1 MSAAIKSAFAPLALV
16 ATLLTSSAAVA
27 APANTTPAD
36 NCLAAPN
43 TAAPPGHRWYYR
55 TDRATQRKCW
65 YVRAPNQPA
74 QQAAAP
80 AKKGAAKP
88 LHATSAPFGPP
99 PAAETAAPA
108 NSGEANRLAPQIEM
122 PAVTPPVPMPATSA
136 APKDTASS
144 VPAAPTT
151 PAPPSEP
158 SEPRPRFAHASSETP
173 QDPAPSLVV
182 DAAAVPDTGRSAS
195 APSGPPAID
204 ATTAKPGQQS
214 ARAEIAASIP
224 AASPPP
230 ATTPS
235 EANDQATALPTVTSV
250 KAQNPIAA
258 PTDAAA
264 LVSDDAK
271 RTGRGDEST
280 NSSGMLMLVVCSIIL
295 VLGLVLFGL
304 IWRVTR
310 KYAAAPWGTL
320 IPVFGL
326 ALVGLMRRVTRKYT
340 TARSDQIFTDDSWY
354 NPYDDPEFC
363 HHLRQGSALHRS
375 WEPEDTTINQRHL
388 RF

>member
-1 MSAAIKSAFAPLALV
+1 VISATIKIALAPLALV
-16 ATLLTSSAAVA
+16 ATLLTSSAGVA
-27 APANTTPAD
+27 APANATSAD
-36 NCLAAPN
+36 NCLAAPS
-43 TAAPPGHRWYYR
+43 TAASPGHHWYYR

-65 YVRAPNQPA
+65 YERASDQPA

-88 LHATSAPFGPP
+88 LYSTSAPLGLP

-108 NSGEANRLAPQIEM
+108 NSGEANRLASQIEM
-122 PAVTPPVPMPATSA
+122 PAVTLPVPIPATSA
-136 APKDTASS
+136 VPNDTAAS

-151 PAPPSEP
+151 TAPPSEP
-158 SEPRPRFAHASSETP
+158 SEPKPRFAHVSSATL
-173 QDPAPSLVV
+173 QDPAPSLVA
-182 DAAAVPDTGRSAS
+182 DAATVPDTGRSAS
-195 APSGPPAID
+195 APSGPPAIG

-235 EANDQATALPTVTSV
+235 EANDQATALPTVTWMTV
-250 KAQNPIAA
+250 KAQKPIAV

-264 LVSDDAK
+264 PVSDSAK
-271 RTGRGDEST
+271 RSRPGDS
-280 NSSGMLMLVVCSIIL
+280 NGMLIVYSLIL
-295 VLGLVLFGL
+295 VFGLVLFGV

-310 KYAAAPWGTL
+310 KYAAARWGRL

-326 ALVGLMRRVTRKYT
+326 ALVGLTRRVTRKYT
-340 TARSDQIFTDDSWY
+340 AAPSDQIFTDDSWY

-363 HHLRQGSALHRS
+363 HQLRQGSALHGS
-375 WEPEDTTINQRHL
+375 
-388 RF
+388 

>member
-1 MSAAIKSAFAPLALV
+1 M
-16 ATLLTSSAAVA
+16 T
-27 APANTTPAD
+27 
-36 NCLAAPN
+36 
-43 TAAPPGHRWYYR
+43 
-55 TDRATQRKCW
+55 
-65 YVRAPNQPA
+65 
-74 QQAAAP
+74 
-80 AKKGAAKP
+80 
-88 LHATSAPFGPP
+88 
-99 PAAETAAPA
+99 
-108 NSGEANRLAPQIEM
+108 
-122 PAVTPPVPMPATSA
+122 
-136 APKDTASS
+136 
-144 VPAAPTT
+144 
-151 PAPPSEP
+151 
-158 SEPRPRFAHASSETP
+158 
-173 QDPAPSLVV
+173 
-182 DAAAVPDTGRSAS
+182 
-195 APSGPPAID
+195 
-204 ATTAKPGQQS
+204 
-214 ARAEIAASIP
+214 
-224 AASPPP
+224 
-230 ATTPS
+230 
-235 EANDQATALPTVTSV
+235 V

-375 WEPEDTTINQRHL
+375 WEPEDTTINQLHL